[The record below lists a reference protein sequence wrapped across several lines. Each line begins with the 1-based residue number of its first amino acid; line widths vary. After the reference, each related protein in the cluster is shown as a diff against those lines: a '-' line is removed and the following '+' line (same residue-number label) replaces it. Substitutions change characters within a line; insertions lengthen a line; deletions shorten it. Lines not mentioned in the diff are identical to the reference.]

1 MTFISPPE
9 PRSRERAVFR
19 RERNLSTMRRASAL
33 VLLVAVLTAGCTD
46 NRESSVRPE
55 RSQGPASALPYR
67 AQEVRF
73 KNARAGIELAG
84 TLTLPLGGKPHP
96 AVVLVSGSGP
106 QDRDETVAGHRPF
119 LVLADHLTRH
129 SIAVLRYDDRG
140 VGGSTGDFA
149 TATIRDFVGDARAAI
164 EFLRSRKDIDASRL
178 GLAGHSEGGLV
189 VPLVALEMPEQV
201 SCLVLMATP
210 GVPGEQ
216 IFYLQDA
223 AEARARGTD
232 EGAIA
237 RSRQRKEQMFS
248 VLKEEPNIATAAE
261 RLRQVMKAMKLTE
274 KEEAG
279 LAAGGMSLDDAIN
292 QQIRLLNNAA
302 TRFFLVYDPI
312 PTLSRVSVPV
322 LAITGERDLQVP
334 PAENLPLIRAAL
346 ESGPC
351 PHHLVRELPGLNH
364 LFQTSQT
371 GLPSDYA
378 QIQETIAPVALQ
390 MISDWILN
398 VMGGSPSESPQ
409 RRETSGAVRVV
420 H

>member
-1 MTFISPPE
+1 MTFISPPH
-9 PRSRERAVFR
+9 PRLCNRAISQRERSVP
-19 RERNLSTMRRASAL
+19 TMRRASELA
-33 VLLVAVLTAGCTD
+33 LLVTILALGCTG
-46 NRESSVRPE
+46 NRESGVRPE
-55 RSQGPASALPYR
+55 RPQEPASPLPYR
-67 AQEVRF
+67 AEEVRF
-73 KNARAGIELAG
+73 RNARAGIELAG
-84 TLTLPLGGKPHP
+84 TLTLPVAGGPHP

-106 QDRDETVAGHRPF
+106 QDRDETVAGHKPF

-129 SIAVLRYDDRG
+129 GIAVLRFDDRG
-140 VGGSTGDFA
+140 VGASTGDFA

-164 EFLRSRKDIDASRL
+164 EFLQSRKDIDAGRL

-189 VPLVALEMPEQV
+189 VPLVALEMPGQIA
-201 SCLVLMATP
+201 CLVLMATP
-210 GVPGEQ
+210 GLPGEQ

-248 VLKEEPNIATAAE
+248 VLKEEPDIRIAAE
-261 RLRQVMKAMKLTE
+261 RLRRIMKAMKLTE
-274 KEEAG
+274 EEEAG
-279 LAAGGMSLDDAIN
+279 LAAGGMSLDNLIN

-312 PTLSRVSVPV
+312 PTLSRVAVPV

-334 PAENLPLIRAAL
+334 PAENLPHIRAAL
-346 ESGPC
+346 ESGAC
-351 PHHLVRELPGLNH
+351 PHHLVHELAGLNH
-364 LFQTSQT
+364 LFQTSHT

-390 MISDWILN
+390 MISDWVLK
-398 VMGGSPSESPQ
+398 VMRGSPSEFP
-409 RRETSGAVRVV
+409 
-420 H
+420 